1 VYRLIPDAPTMEQV
15 EALPEEALLSY
26 AEVLSVLEVTP
37 WAGRP
42 QHEANPNGPV
52 PRWTFGPSAAG
63 QVIYLIVE
71 DRLEVHLLLV
81 QWLA

>member
-1 VYRLIPDAPTMEQV
+1 MYRLIPDAPTMEQV
-15 EALPEEALLSY
+15 AALPDVALLAY
-26 AEVLSVLEVTP
+26 ADVLSVLEVTP

-42 QHEANPNGPV
+42 QHEANQDGPV
-52 PRWTFGPSAAG
+52 RRWTFGPDAAG

-81 QWLA
+81 Q